1 MQVQAIRC
9 DASYRAALAKVSA
22 LIDIDPAPESP
33 EGEQLQVLGTLVQ
46 AYEAAHFPISPPD
59 PIEAI
64 KFRMEQ
70 GGLTAAD
77 MVPYIGPR
85 SRVYEVLNGRRPLT
99 LAMIRRLLTL
109 GIPASSLVGV
119 PVPIEEP
126 HPV

>member
-9 DASYRAALAKVSA
+9 TASYRAALAKVSA

-33 EGEQLQVLGTLVQ
+33 EGEQLEVLGTLVQ

-64 KFRMEQ
+64 KLQMEQ
-70 GGLTAAD
+70 SGLTVAD

-109 GIPASSLVGV
+109 GIPASSLVGA
-119 PVPIEEP
+119 PVPIGAM
-126 HPV
+126 HSA

>member
-85 SRVYEVLNGRRPLT
+85 SRVYEVLNGRRSLT

-109 GIPASSLVGV
+109 GIPASSLVGA
-119 PVPIEEP
+119 PVY
-126 HPV
+126 VGSLSSV